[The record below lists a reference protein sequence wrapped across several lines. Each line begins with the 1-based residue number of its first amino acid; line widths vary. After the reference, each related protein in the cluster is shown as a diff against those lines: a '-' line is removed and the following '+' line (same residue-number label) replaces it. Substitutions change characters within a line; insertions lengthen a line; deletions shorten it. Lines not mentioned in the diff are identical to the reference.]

1 MAHKPMTEAQIKAR
15 TAKAKAT
22 REANKNKAL
31 KELGLSTTRKKVR
44 KPRKMTAEQKAAATE
59 RLAKARA
66 NRGPS
71 QNKMIDEH
79 VRNLPE
85 DNPLS
90 LKNVRSWI
98 KENKELLTA
107 IKAFKD
113 SSDSK
118 ERAKYTEVET
128 YVANLEAY
136 LRDGTYRDF
145 RYGASMQNKI
155 SYKVTVMAY
164 NADGTPKRTV
174 GWLYPDCG
182 IYTQEMADED
192 NAQRKTISY
201 KK

>member
-1 MAHKPMTEAQIKAR
+1 MARRQLTPEQMAAKVAKMKA
-15 TAKAKAT
+15 TKAANKAKAL
-22 REANKNKAL
+22 EA
-31 KELGLSTTRKKVR
+31 LGMKTERKKPR
-44 KPRKMTAEQKAAATE
+44 RTRKMTEEQKNAARE

-71 QNKMIDEH
+71 ENKMIAEN

-98 KENKELLTA
+98 KENKELLQA

-113 SSDSK
+113 SKDSK
-118 ERAKYTEVET
+118 ERDKYQQVQT

-145 RYGASMQNKI
+145 RYGSQMQNKI

-164 NADGTPKRTV
+164 YPDGTPKRTV

-192 NAQRKTISY
+192 NAKRKAVSN
-201 KK
+201 